1 MESGGRI
8 AAAERPAAG
17 REHRKY
23 NRGEA
28 ADKVAVL
35 GGEVAVVTFMLRVVV
50 QFAP

>member
-28 ADKVAVL
+28 ADKVAVPA
-35 GGEVAVVTFMLRVVV
+35 VALRGPED
-50 QFAP
+50 FG